1 MARKYTIERIDYLD
15 PKRKFEC
22 VRCDREGMV
31 SPRGVY
37 RRFRVQMDTP
47 DGSKQGYCVVCASL
61 LTGRRQG
68 ELMREGRERAGIA
81 EKRARE

>member
-1 MARKYTIERIDYLD
+1 VPRDYEIRRIDWLD

-31 SPRGVY
+31 SPKGVY
-37 RRFRVQMDTP
+37 RRFHVRMRTP
-47 DGSKQGYCVVCASL
+47 SGSEESYCVVCASI

-68 ELMREGRERAGIA
+68 ELMREGRAGA
-81 EKRARE
+81 S

>member
-22 VRCDREGMV
+22 ARCDREGMV
-31 SPRGVY
+31 SPHGAY
-37 RRFRVQMDTP
+37 RRFRVHMKTP
-47 DGSKQGYCVVCASL
+47 AGRTQVYCVVCASI

-68 ELMREGRERAGIA
+68 ELMREGRERAGVLK
-81 EKRARE
+81 KRT